1 MLIIRDFR
9 PFSLSL
15 AAVLLLTRC
24 KDTEFSET
32 NNMKQGKNTEISA
45 RLAEMLENAGLTAN
59 SFAAKL
65 EYPRSQTIYDI
76 LNGKSAP
83 SCDFFRRFLLSE
95 YSEIYDIDWLITGE
109 GSMRKQKGALIEP
122 SKDGTGI
129 PLIPVEAMAGCFT
142 GEQTVLLQECD
153 RYVVPAF
160 KNADFLIHVRGDSMM
175 PHYFSGD
182 MVACK
187 MLSLSDIFFQWG
199 KVYVIN
205 TDQGALIKK
214 VEQGTTDESITLVSE
229 NDKYKP
235 FEISRRGIYQIAIV
249 IGLIR
254 AE

>member
-1 MLIIRDFR
+1 MGGNFIERLQCFMEKQGINDNQMTIAAG
-9 PFSLSL
+9 LSVGL
-15 AAVLLLTRC
+15 LGKLKKSGKGMSSVNIEKILSSYPELNADWLLTG
-24 KDTEFSET
+24 KG
-32 NNMKQGKNTEISA
+32 NM
-45 RLAEMLENAGLTAN
+45 L
-59 SFAAKL
+59 
-65 EYPRSQTIYDI
+65 
-76 LNGKSAP
+76 
-83 SCDFFRRFLLSE
+83 
-95 YSEIYDIDWLITGE
+95 
-109 GSMRKQKGALIEP
+109 KGHSTTIEP
-122 SKDGTGI
+122 SKDGKGI

-142 GEQTVLLQECD
+142 GEQTVLLQDCD

-160 KNADFLIHVRGDSMM
+160 KNADFLIPVRGDSMM

-214 VEQGTTDESITLVSE
+214 VEQGTTPESITLVSE

-235 FEISRRGIYQIAIV
+235 FEIPRRGIYQIAIV

>member
-1 MLIIRDFR
+1 MTSHEF
-9 PFSLSL
+9 
-15 AAVLLLTRC
+15 T
-24 KDTEFSET
+24 KDTRDIFRLYSKIMANIGTIHERIKVLVDT
-32 NNMKQGKNTEISA
+32 LAGGKNTVFAQKLGVSEANIRGYIKNVVPKADVLEKIVTSYDVN
-45 RLAEMLENAGLTAN
+45 AEW
-59 SFAAKL
+59 
-65 EYPRSQTIYDI
+65 
-76 LNGKSAP
+76 
-83 SCDFFRRFLLSE
+83 LLSGN
-95 YSEIYDIDWLITGE
+95 GE
-109 GSMRKQKGALIEP
+109 LHKSTENIVIRP
-122 SKDGTGI
+122 SNDGTGI
-129 PLIPVEAMAGCFT
+129 PLIPVEAMAGYFT

>member
-1 MLIIRDFR
+1 MLSALIQH
-9 PFSLSL
+9 FS
-15 AAVLLLTRC
+15 
-24 KDTEFSET
+24 
-32 NNMKQGKNTEISA
+32 
-45 RLAEMLENAGLTAN
+45 AGNKAQ
-59 SFAAKL
+59 FAKL
-65 EYPRSQTIYDI
+65 LGITPQTV
-76 LNGKSAP
+76 ST
-83 SCDFFRRFLLSE
+83 
-95 YSEIYDIDWLITGE
+95 WLARNTFDADKIFAYCE
-109 GSMRKQKGALIEP
+109 GSGVVAEP

-129 PLIPVEAMAGCFT
+129 PLIPVEAMAGYFA

-160 KNADFLIHVRGDSMM
+160 RNADFLIHVRGDSMI
-175 PHYFSGD
+175 PHYYSGD

-187 MLSLSDIFFQWG
+187 MLSLTDIFFQWG

-229 NDKYKP
+229 NEKYKP

-249 IGLIR
+249 IGVIR